1 MVAWVGF
8 PQIGVQYERPPRVAG
23 STKYPL
29 NKMLKFAWTAATSFS
44 TLPLKASIWMGI
56 IAMLVGVEEAVRAL
70 LAKLFHWYVVPGWAS
85 LTVLVSFIGG
95 AILMSVGMLGEY
107 VGKSYEQIKNRPLYI
122 VAQVISA
129 NTLKKADFA
138 VQTED
143 VEKS

>member
-1 MVAWVGF
+1 
-8 PQIGVQYERPPRVAG
+8 
-23 STKYPL
+23 
-29 NKMLKFAWTAATSFS
+29 
-44 TLPLKASIWMGI
+44 
-56 IAMLVGVEEAVRAL
+56 
-70 LAKLFHWYVVPGWAS
+70 
-85 LTVLVSFIGG
+85 
-95 AILMSVGMLGEY
+95 MLGEY

>member
-1 MVAWVGF
+1 
-8 PQIGVQYERPPRVAG
+8 
-23 STKYPL
+23 
-29 NKMLKFAWTAATSFS
+29 
-44 TLPLKASIWMGI
+44 MGI